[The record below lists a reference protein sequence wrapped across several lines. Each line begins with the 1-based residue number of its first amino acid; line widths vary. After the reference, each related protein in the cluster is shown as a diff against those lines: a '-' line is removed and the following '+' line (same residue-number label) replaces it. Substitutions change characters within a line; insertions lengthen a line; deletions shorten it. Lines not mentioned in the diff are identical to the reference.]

1 MTRKSDG
8 ESTGAV
14 YCSYVKKD
22 LGLEGAEMNNVA
34 NISLGLC
41 SNSVNYGEVN
51 RWHLV
56 YGLQPSDLLLKG
68 DRVV

>member
-1 MTRKSDG
+1 
-8 ESTGAV
+8 
-14 YCSYVKKD
+14 
-22 LGLEGAEMNNVA
+22 MNNVA

-41 SNSVNYGEVN
+41 SNGVNYGEVN

-56 YGLQPSDLLLKG
+56 CGLQPSDLLLKG